1 MFDKFGEM
9 NLEELNRAAA
19 AQLAEGDT
27 EALIALAVENG
38 LDQEDAEDYID
49 GCSEMLAS
57 PFMAAVGKI
66 NLEAKELQ
74 LEGLIADW
82 KDYIL
87 QSCIEDVELC
97 KAVREKG
104 KSLEKCLGELL
115 KFAFNAKK
123 KLNDNIAK
131 AAGLRTPIYLGVP
144 SKAEALEIIRK
155 YYMEGES

>member
-9 NLEELNRAAA
+9 NLEELNRAAS

-27 EALIALAVENG
+27 EALIALALENG
-38 LDQEDAEDYID
+38 LEREDAEDYID
-49 GCSEMLAS
+49 GCADELAT
-57 PFMAAVGKI
+57 PLMAAIGKI
-66 NLEAKELQ
+66 NLESKELQ
-74 LEGLIADW
+74 LEGLVADW

-87 QSCIEDVELC
+87 QSCTEDAELC

-123 KLNDNIAK
+123 KLNDKIVK
-131 AAGLRTPIYLGVP
+131 AAGLNPPIYLGVP
-144 SKAEALEIIRK
+144 GKTEALEIIRK
-155 YYMEGES
+155 YYMEGEA